1 MQAIPKARRLVAL
14 NAHVLIF
21 GPSRPCTKFQA
32 CEEAPCYKLPGAISF
47 TSPGHEL
54 LPWHCHGPYAAYLY
68 AMKSTSVTLFLL
80 QVRDATALRAE
91 DWAVAA
97 QAAYPPDDEGNEYR
111 HLRLHDFSD
120 AVAALPRCEK
130 GLHTCFFACFGQVAA
145 FDVALVT
152 VMISVVIHAGVLPAC
167 IRPVLLPAMP
177 ITVISPICARCFCL
191 PACLQSDTAAVLLAD
206 PA

>member
-1 MQAIPKARRLVAL
+1 MNHCLGIAIALMQPTYMQ
-14 NAHVLIF
+14 
-21 GPSRPCTKFQA
+21 S
-32 CEEAPCYKLPGAISF
+32 
-47 TSPGHEL
+47 
-54 LPWHCHGPYAAYLY
+54 
-68 AMKSTSVTLFLL
+68 KSTSVMLFLL

-152 VMISVVIHAGVLPAC
+152 VLIPLVIHAGVLPAC

-191 PACLQSDTAAVLLAD
+191 PACSLTLPLCSLLTLPADCLLA
-206 PA
+206 